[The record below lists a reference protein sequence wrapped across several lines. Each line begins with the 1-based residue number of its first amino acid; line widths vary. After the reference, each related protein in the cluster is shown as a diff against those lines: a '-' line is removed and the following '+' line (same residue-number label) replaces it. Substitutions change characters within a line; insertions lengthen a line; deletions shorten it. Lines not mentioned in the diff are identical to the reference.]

1 MTSESYSPRW
11 AVVDASVWVSRF
23 VPADV
28 HHARSRQWI
37 EDHLS
42 HGRRVLA
49 PTLLLVEVAGA
60 IGRRVVDPAIARR
73 AVDSVRALPG
83 LAWIG
88 LPGDV
93 RDHAAELAITLRLRG
108 ADAVYV
114 AIADRL
120 GVPLV
125 TWDVEQLS
133 RASARV
139 VTLAPG

>member
-1 MTSESYSPRW
+1 MGSEVLPPRW

-23 VPADV
+23 IPADV
-28 HHARSRQWI
+28 HHARSRQWL
-37 EDHLS
+37 EDHLAN
-42 HGRRVLA
+42 GRRVLA

-60 IGRRVVDPAIARR
+60 IGRRTGDPVVARR
-73 AVDSVRALPG
+73 AVDSLCALPG
-83 LAWIG
+83 LAWVG

-139 VTLAPG
+139 VTLTPG

>member
-1 MTSESYSPRW
+1 MRAASSPPRW

-23 VPADV
+23 VSADI
-28 HHARSRQWI
+28 HHAQSRQWL
-37 EDHLS
+37 EEHLAN
-42 HGRRVLA
+42 GRRVLA

-60 IGRRVVDPAIARR
+60 IGRRIQDPTIARR
-73 AVDSVRALPG
+73 VVDSLRALPG
-83 LAWIG
+83 LTWVG

-93 RDHAAELAITLRLRG
+93 RDHAANLAVDLRLRG

-125 TWDVEQLS
+125 TWDAEQLA
-133 RASARV
+133 RASARIA
-139 VTLAPG
+139 TLMPG

>member
-1 MTSESYSPRW
+1 MRAASFPPRW
-11 AVVDASVWVSRF
+11 AIVDASVWVSRF

-28 HHARSRQWI
+28 HHAQSRQWL
-37 EDHLS
+37 EEHLAN
-42 HGRRVLA
+42 GRRVLA

-60 IGRRVVDPAIARR
+60 IGRRTTDPAVARRVVD
-73 AVDSVRALPG
+73 SLRALPG
-83 LAWIG
+83 LTWVG

-93 RDHAAELAITLRLRG
+93 RDHAAHLAVDLRLRG

-120 GVPLV
+120 RVPLV
-125 TWDVEQLS
+125 TWDAEQLA

-139 VTLAPG
+139 FALTPG